1 MQLTFGMYGDGDF
14 FTMKGVIEELLYQTG
29 LRKKAQYDPHAE
41 LPFLHPGRKAA
52 IVYDGAVIGI
62 SERFIQRLLQIMP
75 SKSAYILQ

>member
-41 LPFLHPGRKAA
+41 PVPAPGTQGGYR
-52 IVYDGAVIGI
+52 I
-62 SERFIQRLLQIMP
+62 
-75 SKSAYILQ
+75 